1 MRIVSSSIVLILTVI
16 LTATAAALPFSD
28 DMVENQLNSGQVVR
42 KRPEG
47 TVPVGSLDY
56 ILADN
61 KEEAK
66 VLKNPVVAD
75 EYSVKRGERLFQ
87 VNCAACHGEISLTEH
102 KAYPAGAMMGAP
114 NLALENYHSRTDGEI
129 YSAVHFGNL
138 IMPAVGWKIS
148 PSETWDIVNYVR
160 SVQKQTKTETTQ
172 EDK

>member
-1 MRIVSSSIVLILTVI
+1 MRLFICAIALLILTND
-16 LTATAAALPFSD
+16 ASALPFSD

-56 ILADN
+56 VLAET

-66 VLKNPVVAD
+66 ALTNPIAAD
-75 EYSVKRGERLFQ
+75 EYSVKRGQRLFQ

-102 KAYPAGAMMGAP
+102 KPYPAGAQMGAP
-114 NLALENYHSRTDGEI
+114 NLGLENYHSRTDGEI

-148 PSETWDIVNYVR
+148 PNETWDIVNYVR
-160 SVQKQTKTETTQ
+160 SVQNNTTQ
-172 EDK
+172 ENK